1 MRTKMEQHASTK
13 ALFFFFLALFLVSM
27 YLLGK
32 LLWPFVSALVI
43 GAVITGL
50 FKPVFRFLTARVG
63 EAAASLLTCVL
74 IFVIIFIPILLFV
87 GVLSKEAY
95 GLYLMGKNAALSD
108 QVHQLLEGNRA
119 LELANEYLAAFN
131 IQFSVEQ
138 VNRALS
144 EGGKVVGLFLYQ
156 QASAIASN
164 AFTFVLHFFFMIL
177 VVYYL
182 LMDGDRL
189 LTFIV
194 ELSPMPNDEDIH
206 LIEKF
211 KDMAGAVLVGNGLC
225 GLIQGIAGGLAF
237 TMAGLPSAFLWGAI
251 MGFLAF
257 LPIVGIG
264 IIFIPAAI
272 LLALKGRFLAGIGFM
287 VFYIVLSGGVEY
299 ILKPKIVGH
308 RVKMHTLLVFLAILG
323 GLQLFGILG
332 IIYGPLVV
340 TGFLTLTDI
349 YHANYQRMVE
359 EAAPDPP
366 AEGA

>member
-1 MRTKMEQHASTK
+1 MEQHASSK
-13 ALFFFFLALFLVSM
+13 ALFWFFLALFLVSM

-32 LLWPFVSALVI
+32 LLWPFVSVLVL
-43 GAVITGL
+43 GAVVTGL
-50 FKPVFRFLTARVG
+50 FKPAFRYLAARIG
-63 EAAASLLTCVL
+63 DTPASLLTCLL
-74 IFVIIFIPILLFV
+74 ILVIVFIPTVLLV

-95 GLYLMGKNAALSD
+95 GLYLMGKNAALND
-108 QVHQLLEGNRA
+108 QVRQLLENNRA
-119 LELANEYLAAFN
+119 VELANDYLAAFN
-131 IQFSVEQ
+131 IQFSAEQ

-144 EGGKVVGLFLYQ
+144 ESGKVVGLFLYQ

-164 AFTFVLHFFFMIL
+164 VLNFVVYFLLMIL

-189 LTFIV
+189 MTFIV
-194 ELSPMPNDEDIH
+194 ELSPMPNDEDIQ

-211 KDMAGAVLVGNGLC
+211 KDMAGAVLVGNGVC

-237 TMAGLPSAFLWGAI
+237 SLAGIPSAILWGVI
-251 MGFLAF
+251 MGLLAF

-264 IIFIPAAI
+264 IVFVPAAI
-272 LLALKGRFLAGIGFM
+272 LLVLKGRILAGICFIF
-287 VFYIVLSGGVEY
+287 FYIVLSGGVEY

-323 GLQLFGILG
+323 GLKLFGILG

-359 EAAPDPP
+359 EASPDPQEDR
-366 AEGA
+366 A